1 MSQFVKIV
9 LACVYAGLCA
19 CWAVPAVAAP
29 ADTDTAATVP
39 AVVTHVYPAPVRLQ
53 YDLSGVASGFP
64 YSANAELWWMTDGK
78 TYEARTVISHFLLGT
93 STQISTGKITAQG
106 LEPARFS
113 NKYRNEVVVRF
124 DRDKNK
130 AIFNTDMP
138 EAPLLPGAQDQAS
151 VFWQA
156 ASTVAAA
163 PSRYPVGSTLTYQTI
178 GPRTVEM
185 WTFTVGA
192 TEKLALPG
200 GEVSAIRLWREAAHE
215 NDAKGEVWLAPSM
228 QYLPVRI
235 RLTKGSNEMID
246 QKWRATLKP

>member
-1 MSQFVKIV
+1 MPQFLKTV
-9 LACVYAGLCA
+9 LACVYAGLCTG
-19 CWAVPAVAAP
+19 WAAPVVAAP
-29 ADTDTAATVP
+29 ADTTATQPSVVP
-39 AVVTHVYPAPVRLQ
+39 HVYPAPVRLQ
-53 YDLSGVASGFP
+53 YDLSGKASGFP

-93 STQISTGKITAQG
+93 STQTSTGKITAQG
-106 LEPARFS
+106 LEPVRFT

-192 TEKLALPG
+192 TEKLDLPG
-200 GEVSAIRLWREAAHE
+200 GEVSALRLWREAAHE

-228 QYLPVRI
+228 NYLPVRI
-235 RLTKGSNEMID
+235 RLTKGTDEMID

>member
-1 MSQFVKIV
+1 MSQFLKTV

-19 CWAVPAVAAP
+19 GWAAPVVAAP
-29 ADTDTAATVP
+29 ADTTAAQPSVVP
-39 AVVTHVYPAPVRLQ
+39 HLYPAPVRLQ
-53 YDLSGVASGFP
+53 YDLSGKASGFP

-93 STQISTGKITAQG
+93 STRTSTGKITAQG
-106 LEPARFS
+106 LEPVRFTD
-113 NKYRNEVVVRF
+113 KYRNEVVVRF

-163 PSRYPVGSTLTYQTI
+163 PNRYPVGSTLTYQTI
-178 GPRTVEM
+178 GPRTVEI

-192 TEKLALPG
+192 TEKLDLPG
-200 GEVSAIRLWREAAHE
+200 GEVSALRLWREAAHE

-228 QYLPVRI
+228 NYLPVRI
-235 RLTKGSNEMID
+235 RLTKGSDEMID